1 MMKTLNIAA
10 IISTAVLLG
19 AGAADAADAFQK
31 NAFNHHF
38 IAKRPYQ
45 QVVVNNT
52 QQRDQQWEGATLIAN
67 PESIDEANLNQQ
79 NKLRLNMLSKR
90 PY

>member
-1 MMKTLNIAA
+1 MKTLNMTA
-10 IISTAVLLG
+10 IISAAVLLG
-19 AGAADAADAFQK
+19 ASSAHAEDAFNK

-45 QVVVNNT
+45 QIVISNSEKKG
-52 QQRDQQWEGATLIAN
+52 QEWEGATLITN
-67 PESIDEANLNQQ
+67 PESIEEANLNQQ
-79 NKLRLNMLSKR
+79 SKLRLNMLSKR

>member
-1 MMKTLNIAA
+1 MKTLKIAA

-19 AGAADAADAFQK
+19 AGSAYAEDAFNK

-45 QVVVNNT
+45 QIVSNNSEKK
-52 QQRDQQWEGATLIAN
+52 DQQWEGATLIAN
-67 PESIDEANLNQQ
+67 PESNDEVNLNQQ

>member
-1 MMKTLNIAA
+1 MKTLNIAA

-19 AGAADAADAFQK
+19 AGSAHAEDAFNK

-45 QVVVNNT
+45 QIVTNNSEKK
-52 QQRDQQWEGATLIAN
+52 DQQWEGATLIAN
-67 PESIDEANLNQQ
+67 PESIDEVNLNQQ

>member
-1 MMKTLNIAA
+1 MKTLNIAA

-19 AGAADAADAFQK
+19 AGSAHAEDAFNK

-45 QVVVNNT
+45 QIVTGNT
-52 QQRDQQWEGATLIAN
+52 ERKDQQWEGATLIAN
-67 PESIDEANLNQQ
+67 PESVDEVNLNQQ
-79 NKLRLNMLSKR
+79 SKLRLNMLSKR

>member
-1 MMKTLNIAA
+1 MMKTLNMTA
-10 IISTAVLLG
+10 IISAAVLLG
-19 AGAADAADAFQK
+19 ASSAHAGDAMNK

-45 QVVVNNT
+45 QIVVNNSEKK
-52 QQRDQQWEGATLIAN
+52 DQAWEGATLITN

-79 NKLRLNMLSKR
+79 SKLRLNMLSKR